1 MDIVLAAEGEDLA
14 VREAHEQAWRRFQ
27 PLLDELAGEL
37 PMLRQPV
44 LAGGCPLRGEVA
56 RQMWRACA
64 AHRPLFV
71 TPMAAVA
78 GAVAQTLLAAYRRP
92 GIRRAWVNNGGDIA
106 LQLAAGESLRIGLAA
121 DPSRLDASALAHA
134 AQGRLDL
141 QGQLRL
147 HADDGVAGLATSGW
161 GGRSHSLGIADSVT
175 VLAADAASADAAA
188 TLLANAVDAPH
199 PAIHRRPA
207 CELRDDSDLGE
218 RLVTVAVPRLPAA
231 LVEQALDA
239 GLAQAQRLCAEGL
252 VVAALL
258 ACQGRVRAAGVGALS
273 PAIPDRSAT
282 PALTP

>member
-56 RQMWRACA
+56 RLMWRACA

-134 AQGRLDL
+134 AQGRAWICK
-141 QGQLRL
+141 GSC
-147 HADDGVAGLATSGW
+147 ACTPTMASPVWPPAAG
-161 GGRSHSLGIADSVT
+161 
-175 VLAADAASADAAA
+175 ADAAIRWALPTASPCWRPTPRARMPPPRCWPMRW
-188 TLLANAVDAPH
+188 TRRTRRSTVD
-199 PAIHRRPA
+199 RPA
-207 CELRDDSDLGE
+207 SCS
-218 RLVTVAVPRLPAA
+218 TT
-231 LVEQALDA
+231 
-239 GLAQAQRLCAEGL
+239 
-252 VVAALL
+252 
-258 ACQGRVRAAGVGALS
+258 
-273 PAIPDRSAT
+273 AT
-282 PALTP
+282 SVSGW